1 MNSKLI
7 VGVVAAALGT
17 AVLAGCDPNAGSSLI
32 GSQGTA
38 GSQGT
43 NPASYVQPTNYAFK
57 TVDDPADPT
66 FNQLLGVNDNGIIAG
81 YFGSGSAGHPNKGY
95 RISER
100 AITDFVNENFPGS
113 VQTQVTGVNNNDLT
127 VGFYSSMN
135 NANNTNNNVGFYRV
149 NGSYHSVAFPTGDN
163 ADPPVDQLLGVND
176 GNEAVGFYTDGQGN
190 NHGYEYSIGS
200 RRFHTISVSGA
211 GATSVTAAA
220 IDDRGDIAGF
230 FTGGGGAQDGFLL
243 TGKGKQTILSYPGAA
258 MTQAF
263 GVNDRGEVVGTYT
276 VGSGSSAQ
284 THGFTWTA
292 SGSFKSVDDPNGVDA
307 TTVNGVNDEG
317 QLVGF
322 YTDSAGN
329 TDGMLATPSATQ
341 PTPMPSNTATATG
354 SASATATASAS
365 ASATATTTTTTSM
378 SPSGMPTST
387 ASGSQ
392 PVTEQLT
399 LHAMPQG
406 TVTLGKA
413 SDGTLQAQVDV
424 TGLTPGSQHLVEID
438 RPNSD
443 TPAIEFQELT
453 ADSTGAANVTLSSTS
468 YEGDVPAGGHFV
480 IRLGV
485 STNDFNRNALAAE
498 PIAET
503 GPLSWGYDDSRQYQL
518 AAVDVNANGQSQGQL
533 TGNATVSYDA
543 SAQTITV
550 TVNASGLTPGAHAA
564 HIHSGS
570 CQAQGSVLYMLMD
583 FQADSNGSIVN
594 QTRTVTGVTAMPA
607 SGTWYLNLHQG
618 DSNSILANGVPTL
631 SFRPL
636 LCANG

>member
-1 MNSKLI
+1 MNKNSKLI

-17 AVLAGCDPNAGSSLI
+17 AVLAGCDPNAGASQI

-38 GSQGT
+38 GTQGS

-81 YFGSGSAGHPNKGY
+81 YFGSGAAGHPNKGY

-113 VQTQVTGVNNNDLT
+113 VQTQVTGVNDNDLT
-127 VGFYSSMN
+127 VGFYSGTN
-135 NANNTNNNVGFYRV
+135 NANNTNNNLGFYRV

-163 ADPPVDQLLGVND
+163 ANPPVDQLLGVND
-176 GNEAVGFYTDGQGN
+176 SNEAVGFYTDGQGN

-200 RRFHTISVSGA
+200 RKFHTVSVSGV
-211 GATSVTAAA
+211 GATSLTAAA
-220 IDDRGDIAGF
+220 IDDHGDIAGF
-230 FTGGGGAQDGFLL
+230 FTGSGGAQDGFLL
-243 TGKGKQTILSYPGAA
+243 TGKGKQTILSYPGAT

-276 VGSGSSAQ
+276 VGSGSSAM

-292 SGSFKSVDDPNGVDA
+292 SGSFKSVDDPSGVGA

-329 TDGMLATPSATQ
+329 TDGMLATPSSTQ
-341 PTPMPSNTATATG
+341 PSTMPSNTAT
-354 SASATATASAS
+354 ATATASAS
-365 ASATATTTTTTSM
+365 ASASASATASTSM
-378 SPSGMPTST
+378 SPSGMPSST

-406 TVTLGKA
+406 TATLDKA
-413 SDGTLQAQVDV
+413 SDGTLQAQVNV

-438 RPNSD
+438 RPNSS
-443 TPAIEFQELT
+443 TPAVEFQTLT

-468 YEGDVPAGGHFV
+468 PASEIPADGRFV

-498 PIAET
+498 PIAES
-503 GPLSWGYDDSRQYQL
+503 GPLSWGYDESRQFQL
-518 AAVDVNANGQSQGQL
+518 NAVDVNANGQSQGQL
-533 TGNATVSYDA
+533 TGDATVSYDA

-583 FQADSNGSIVN
+583 FQADSDGNIVN

-618 DSNSILANGVPTL
+618 DSNSILDNGVPTL